1 MPMPSINVSFHQAGI
16 DAIVRSE
23 KGIVAMILEDAA
35 TAAQGGHVATT
46 ITDLTSDSA
55 LKALAE
61 TNKQQ
66 IRNAFLG
73 YVTPPRKIIIFVIDG
88 TETTLDDALTFFVTE
103 DFDYLVGPPDIEAA
117 DATTI
122 SIWVKSERL
131 KSHTAKTV
139 LPHTTAD
146 HEGIVNF
153 DTEDIGVDDGE
164 YTTAGYC
171 ARIAGLLAGTPMTR
185 SATFAPLPEVT
196 SVKRLTDEQMDD
208 AVDAGKFIIFYDG
221 KMALTGRAV
230 NSLTTT
236 GQDKGNKFKKIKI
249 VEVMDMIQ
257 NDIRTTGRESYIGKH
272 TNSYDNKLVLV
283 TAIEA
288 YFEVLRT
295 GGLIQSGYSV
305 EIDVDANELY
315 LKSQGIDTSEMT
327 AQEIKEADTGSTVFL
342 TAKVGILDAI
352 EDIVLPIRI

>member
-1 MPMPSINVSFHQAGI
+1 MPMPSINISFHQAGI
-16 DAIVRSE
+16 DAIVRSQ
-23 KGIVAMILEDAA
+23 KGIVGMILEDAA
-35 TAAQGGHVATT
+35 TAAQGGHIATT
-46 ITDLTSDSA
+46 ITDLTNDPA

-88 TETTLDDALTFFVTE
+88 TETTLDDALVFFVTE
-103 DFDYLVGPPDIEAA
+103 DFDYLVGPPDIETA
-117 DATTI
+117 DAMTI
-122 SIWVKSERL
+122 STWVKTERL
-131 KSHTAKTV
+131 KGHTAKTV
-139 LPHTTAD
+139 LPNTTAD

-153 DTEDIGVDDGE
+153 GTEDIGVGDGV
-164 YTTAGYC
+164 YTTARYC
-171 ARIAGLLAGTPMTR
+171 SRIAGLLAGTPMTR

-196 SVKRLTDEQMDD
+196 SVKRMTDEQLDN
-208 AVDAGKFIIFYDG
+208 AVDTGTFILFYDG

-257 NDIRTTGRESYIGKH
+257 NDIRTTGRESYIGKY

-295 GGLIQSGYSV
+295 EGLVQNGYAV
-305 EIDVDANELY
+305 EIDVDANEQY
-315 LKSQGIDTSEMT
+315 LKSSGIDTSEMT
-327 AQEIKEADTGSTVFL
+327 EQALKEADTGSTVFL
-342 TAKVGILDAI
+342 TANIGILDAI
-352 EDIVLPIRI
+352 EDIVLPIKI